1 MNKLKEY
8 ILEKLIISN
17 NSKLKNN
24 NYSEQ
29 FGEGELKKFS
39 DLNIY
44 VLDAYGAKGKT
55 INEVELEKEVKAY
68 FNDNDNVWLID
79 EPYMNGNI
87 VKSKIKLNLLKEYN
101 TEAALIIQK
110 VDIPSWRRGYY
121 IKKLNNGRIILK
133 ITDFLANHH
142 TRRVRWI
149 IQI

>member
-17 NSKLKNN
+17 NSKLKN

-44 VLDAYGAKGKT
+44 VLDAYGVKGKT
-55 INEVELEKEVKAY
+55 IHEEELEKEIKAY
-68 FNDNDNVWLID
+68 FNDNDNVWIID
-79 EPYMNGNI
+79 EPYMHGNV
-87 VKSKIKLNLLKEYN
+87 VKNKINLDLLKKYN

-121 IKKLNNGRIILK
+121 IKKLNNGIIILK
-133 ITDFLANHH
+133 ITDFLANHFN
-142 TRRVRWI
+142 RRVRWI
-149 IQI
+149 IKI

>member
-1 MNKLKEY
+1 MKTLNNF
-8 ILEKLIISN
+8 IIEKLVINKDIISN
-17 NSKLKNN
+17 N
-24 NYSEQ
+24 YSER

-55 INEVELEKEVKAY
+55 VNEEELEKEVKAY

-87 VKSKIKLNLLKEYN
+87 VKNKINLNLLKEYN

-110 VDIPSWRRGYY
+110 VNIPSWRRGYY
-121 IKKLNNGRIILK
+121 IKKLTTGRIILK

-142 TRRVRWI
+142 NRRVRWI
-149 IQI
+149 IKI

>member
-1 MNKLKEY
+1 MKTLNNF
-8 ILEKLIISN
+8 IIEKLIINKDIIS
-17 NSKLKNN
+17 N
-24 NYSEQ
+24 NYSER

-44 VLDAYGAKGKT
+44 VLDAYGTKGKT
-55 INEVELEKEVKAY
+55 VNEEELEKEVKAY

-79 EPYMNGNI
+79 ESYINGNI
-87 VKSKIKLNLLKEYN
+87 VKNKINLNLLKEYN

-110 VDIPSWRRGYY
+110 VNIPSWRRGYY
-121 IKKLNNGRIILK
+121 IKKLTTGRIILK

-142 TRRVRWI
+142 NRRVRWI